1 MAESLDKV
9 LQPDGSYKWQLVDL
23 NDTYVGR
30 AKAEPAKEP
39 VKEPAEQARP
49 KRRTKFSDT
58 PTETPDF

>member
-23 NDTYVGR
+23 NDAYVGR
-30 AKAEPAKEP
+30 AQAAPA
-39 VKEPAEQARP
+39 VEPAEQPRP
-49 KRRTKFSDT
+49 KRRTKSFDT